1 MNNSKEKIELI
12 RKAIDLKLSG
22 KYKDALVT
30 LYKAFEYNHNPED
43 DIEILSQIAQL
54 HENLGNYERALE
66 EFQKALS
73 INPHHTLS
81 LQKSYEIYTKLKQYQ
96 KANYTAQKMFEAD
109 KNPISC
115 YCYLE
120 SLINLDKKEDAI
132 EIFNGLEDDDIK
144 LDCDVLFLI
153 SKTYDDPIK
162 RELLLKKIIDIDET
176 NQKANLELVKM
187 KIEQNEWDEAVQYC
201 ANLEM
206 DDYLAQYYTGLIEA
220 KRQNYQRAVELFI
233 SAIKLGNNEYDFY
246 LDLAKAYIDQAA
258 FTEALG
264 ALKESIKYSLMKND
278 KTRLDE
284 KYFLSGW
291 VLIKRNEFS
300 QAMLN
305 LSSINES
312 SKLYQN
318 AQILLQLINLKKYNL
333 AKAKTILEK
342 YVKRDE
348 KNLFILDSLAFV
360 YKELK
365 LYKNAIYMFNKALR
379 IYPDSIYYRLE
390 LIDLLIDDK
399 RYDEA
404 FFLIHE
410 FNSKNDKC
418 ASIYNSMTRIY
429 YRQKDYQNALSSITR
444 CIELDSNNPESYY
457 FKGLILNDM
466 QEYEKAKSPI
476 YNAIKNSPDTAKY
489 YAQMAKSYKGTGQ
502 YDDALLYIKEAIE
515 LNPDEINYKRLAFE
529 IANSI
534 GDEIKI
540 NIYKKLLER
549 SEKIL
554 KSR

>member
-12 RKAIDLKLSG
+12 RKAIDLKLTG
-22 KYKDALVT
+22 KYKEALVA
-30 LYKAFEYNHNPED
+30 LYKAFEYNHNPDD

-66 EFQKALS
+66 EFQKALA

-81 LQKSYEIYTKLKQYQ
+81 LQKSYEIYAKLKQYQ

-120 SLINLDKKEDAI
+120 SLINLDKKDDAI
-132 EIFNGLEDDDIK
+132 EVFNGLDEEIK
-144 LDCDVLFLI
+144 LDCDILYLV
-153 SKTYDDPIK
+153 SKTYEGTK
-162 RELLLKKIIDIDET
+162 KELLLKKIIEIDEI
-176 NQKANLELVKM
+176 NQKANLDLVKL
-187 KIEQNEWDEAVQYC
+187 KIEQNNWQEAIQYC
-201 ANLEM
+201 ANLDM
-206 DDYLAQYYTGLIEA
+206 DDYLAQYYTGIIEA
-220 KRQNYQRAVELFI
+220 KRQNYSRAIELFI
-233 SAIKLGNNEYDFY
+233 KAIKSGSNEYDFY

-264 ALKESIKYSLMKND
+264 ALKESIKYSLLKND

-291 VLIKRNEFS
+291 VLIKRKEFS

-305 LSSINES
+305 LSSINEH

-318 AQILLQLINLKKYNL
+318 AQILIQLINLKKYNL
-333 AKAKTILEK
+333 SKAKTILEK
-342 YVKRDE
+342 YATKDE
-348 KNLFILDSLAFV
+348 NNLFILDSLAFV

-365 LYKNAIYMFNKALR
+365 LYKQAIYTLR
-379 IYPDSIYYRLE
+379 IYPDSVFYRLE

-399 RYDEA
+399 KYDEA
-404 FFLIHE
+404 FYLIHE

-429 YRQKDYQNALSSITR
+429 YRLKQYDNALNSINR
-444 CIELDSNNPESYY
+444 CIELDSNNPESFY
-457 FKGLILNDM
+457 FKGLILNDK
-466 QEYEKAKSPI
+466 QEFEQAKTPI
-476 YNAIKNSPDTAKY
+476 YNAIKTSPDNAKY
-489 YAQMAKSYKGTGQ
+489 YAQMARSYQGTKQ
-502 YDDALLYIKEAIE
+502 FDDALLYAKEAIE
-515 LNPDEINYKRLAFE
+515 LNQNEINYKKLAFD
-529 IANSI
+529 IATSI
-534 GDEIKI
+534 GDETKI
-540 NIYKKLLER
+540 AVYKKILER

-554 KSR
+554 KGTR